1 MPNDQQRRSGAFASC
16 LTLLAIAVG
25 LALLGNLIMRVINRE
40 PVIQPLQGCTVVVD
54 DHSSFI
60 DLEQAG
66 NVAIISAA
74 AIGEGLPAR
83 ATTLGIVTAWQ
94 ESSLRNLDYGDRDSL
109 GLFQQRPSQ
118 GWGTVEQIMD
128 PWYSSRKFY
137 SELVRLVP
145 GWETGDINDVAQA
158 VQRSG
163 FPEAYRK
170 HEHNGRVWASAL
182 NGYSPHSVTC
192 VVRDGSTMNS
202 EPILYLLQQA
212 YRDALSIRQEE
223 NVLVIEHSSAEVRWS
238 VAQLAMLVPETG
250 LQSVRVDDWAWSV
263 NGEWTQVAP
272 SDNVVRLEFRA

>member
-1 MPNDQQRRSGAFASC
+1 MRNDQRKRSGAFASC
-16 LTLLAIAVG
+16 LTLLAIGVG
-25 LALLGNLIMRVINRE
+25 LALLGSLVLRVIHRE
-40 PVIQPLQGCTVVVD
+40 PIILPLQGCSVTVN
-54 DHSSFI
+54 DHRSTI

-83 ATTLGIVTAWQ
+83 ATTIGLVTAWQ
-94 ESSLRNLDYGDRDSL
+94 ESTLRNLNYGDRDSL

-118 GWGTVEQIMD
+118 GWGTPEQIMD

-137 SELVRLVP
+137 TELVRLVP
-145 GWETGDINDVAQA
+145 DWENGDINDVAQA

-170 HEHNGRVWASAL
+170 HEQNGRVWASAL
-182 NGYSPHSVTC
+182 NGYSPHAVTC
-192 VVRDGSTMNS
+192 IVRDGSTMNY

-212 YRDALSIRQEE
+212 YGDSLTITHEE
-223 NVLVIEHSSAEVRWS
+223 NALVLGHDSAEVRWS

-250 LQSVRVDDWAWSV
+250 LQGVRVDDWSWNV
-263 NGEWTQVAP
+263 NGEWKQIAP
-272 SDNVVRLEFRA
+272 SDNVVRLEFRI